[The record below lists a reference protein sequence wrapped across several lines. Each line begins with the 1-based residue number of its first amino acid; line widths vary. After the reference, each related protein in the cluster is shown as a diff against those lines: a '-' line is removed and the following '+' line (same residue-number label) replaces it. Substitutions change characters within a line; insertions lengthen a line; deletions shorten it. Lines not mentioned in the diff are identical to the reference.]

1 MILQSPSPMPPMGFV
16 PDALPFEASIRIEL
30 QEGIPVMRATDS
42 LQSRIE
48 SLLGKQ
54 QDAKLTRREESE
66 LERYEQLD
74 DYLSYINRLVRNQLL
89 IERSAIAN

>member
-16 PDALPFEASIRIEL
+16 PDSLPFEASIRIEL